1 MHGAIP
7 FEFVPDCFKIE
18 EVCEGAIEDK
28 AESLGFVPDHFSK
41 KRMCEISVEI
51 YSSTLNLPQIFLR
64 PKGCVKGLL
73 KSGMTTM
80 IIGMMMMMM
89 MMMIMIGFLSGTM
102 GIKTQ
107 GPKSTN

>member
-7 FEFVPDCFKIE
+7 LEFVPDCFKIE

-41 KRMCEISVEI
+41 KRMREISVEI

-64 PKGCVKGLL
+64 PKGCVKGLF

-89 MMMIMIGFLSGTM
+89 MMISFLSGTM